1 MLCRHARGQTPISW
15 SLFLNTHTFSELHHQ
30 NLRLQALKPSPVVL
44 NPSVRQNHPE
54 QFIKQPAPS
63 SPIPYPALQ
72 GSPSGWTCKSE
83 GCQAAWGFWASE
95 NPCCPPSLNHYLFF
109 FASQNRFS
117 DYEKRKVR
125 KVFSPLPLFFSLNIS
140 TVTFEETSSS
150 NLLSQRGKQRLPL
163 TYITSPQSTQ
173 PWWLGGCPHFI
184 DEKTEAWRN

>member
-1 MLCRHARGQTPISW
+1 MSVRTIQ
-15 SLFLNTHTFSELHHQ
+15 NTLSNSQPLHPPSPSQ
-30 NLRLQALKPSPVVL
+30 PSKAVPLDGPANLRAVRLPGDSGPV
-44 NPSVRQNHPE
+44 RT
-54 QFIKQPAPS
+54 PAARLLLTT
-63 SPIPYPALQ
+63 I
-72 GSPSGWTCKSE
+72 
-83 GCQAAWGFWASE
+83 
-95 NPCCPPSLNHYLFF
+95 FF